1 MGLDLS
7 SREAYLP
14 CAIPPRLHA
23 YQGRRRFIG
32 ARQMPATIKH
42 LRHEMIRRTLEQR
55 AGSDADARAIAEAA
69 ISIWQQI
76 SVRLV
81 RVIGVRGVDA
91 LFCRSLHLTGRSFP
105 FLTLGGNHRDR
116 VALLANLRACIETR
130 EKLVAA
136 EVCLVL
142 LVTFT
147 ELLATLIGDSL
158 TQRLLS
164 PIWATPIAE
173 SEQESVS

>member
-1 MGLDLS
+1 M
-7 SREAYLP
+7 
-14 CAIPPRLHA
+14 
-23 YQGRRRFIG
+23 FG
-32 ARQMPATIKH
+32 ARLMPATIKH
-42 LRHEMIRRTLEQR
+42 LQHEMIRRTLEQR
-55 AGSDADARAIAEAA
+55 AGCDADARAIAEAT

-105 FLTLGGNHRDR
+105 FLIVGGNHRDR

-136 EVCLVL
+136 EVSLML

-158 TQRLLS
+158 TQRLLL
-164 PIWATPIAE
+164 PVWANPIAE